1 MNPVKSAGRIAL
13 GIALLGAVV
22 WAAGCSRKPAE
33 EEPAP
38 GAATPAEPDKAAATG
53 QPPQAS
59 AEPAEDRTAEAVV
72 TSKTSAPVDLRYD
85 LPAKPV
91 PGQPFEIELAF
102 KVRAAADTLEVEVTG
117 MPGLLVEAGTSHRF
131 TAVTG
136 GETYA
141 ARVSARVEAPGLYYL
156 GVVAKM
162 ITPVQAEVRAFS
174 IPIAVGAVGASEKP
188 ASAQD
193 AAGTPIQSMPA
204 VETNQEAAPGAG

>member
-13 GIALLGAVV
+13 GIALLGAVA

-91 PGQPFEIELAF
+91 PGQSFEIELAF

-117 MPGLLVEAGTSHRF
+117 MPGLLVETGTSHRYA
-131 TAVTG
+131 AVVG

-141 ARVSARVEAPGLYYL
+141 ARVSARADAPGLYYL

-162 ITPVQAEVRAFS
+162 ITPVQTEARTFS
-174 IPIAVGAVGASEKP
+174 IPVAVGAVVADEKP
-188 ASAQD
+188 APAQD
-193 AAGTPIQSMPA
+193 GAGAPIQSMPA
-204 VETNQEAAPGAG
+204 VETTQEAAHDAG